1 MKIRPLHD
9 RIVVRRTEEEQKTAG
24 GILLPGSAAEKPQQ
38 GEVIAA
44 GNGLVHENGEVRP
57 LDVAVGDVVLFGQ
70 YSGQTVKVDG
80 EELLILKESDVLG
93 VLEA

>member
-44 GNGLVHENGEVRP
+44 GNGLVRENGVFAHWM
-57 LDVAVGDVVLFGQ
+57 LQSVMWCCLVNIQ
-70 YSGQTVKVDG
+70 VKQSKLMV
-80 EELLILKESDVLG
+80 KSY
-93 VLEA
+93 

>member
-24 GILLPGSAAEKPQQ
+24 GILLPGSAKEKPQQ

-44 GNGLVHENGEVRP
+44 GNGQITDSGVRA
-57 LDVAVGDVVLFGQ
+57 LDVKVGDTVLFSQ
-70 YSGQTVKVDG
+70 YAGQTVKVDG
-80 EELLILKESDVLG
+80 EELLIMKEGDVLG